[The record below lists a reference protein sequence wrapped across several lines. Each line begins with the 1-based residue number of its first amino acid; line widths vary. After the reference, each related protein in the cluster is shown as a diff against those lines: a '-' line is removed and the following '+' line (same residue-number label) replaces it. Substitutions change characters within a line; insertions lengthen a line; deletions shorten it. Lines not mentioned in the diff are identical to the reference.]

1 MARNIIYK
9 NEQLTIGHDSRQTHT
24 HTLNLLPSKHKMS
37 ELNIRKHQF
46 INETSPFSP
55 FPCAEGRK
63 FANLATE
70 QENSS
75 KISKL

>member
-1 MARNIIYK
+1 
-9 NEQLTIGHDSRQTHT
+9 
-24 HTLNLLPSKHKMS
+24 MS

-46 INETSPFSP
+46 INETPPFSY
-55 FPCAEGRK
+55 AEGNK
-63 FANLATE
+63 FAYSSPATE